1 MQHDDRDFCG
11 LCHFIPGFVQ
21 HQQCIQLE
29 NDLYCTACYFYLL
42 QYEISVGNC
51 SFSVKKT
58 YLNQEAVAACRS
70 LSAVAAVFVYASN
83 EQKSVLARELGVAKR
98 QWRLFSN
105 DRNGV

>member
-11 LCHFIPGFVQ
+11 LCHFTAGSVQ

-42 QYEISVGNC
+42 QYEIPVVNS

-58 YLNQEAVAACRS
+58 YLNQESVAACRS
-70 LSAVAAVFVYASN
+70 HSAVAAVFIFFCNSSIKDIA
-83 EQKSVLARELGVAKR
+83 E
-98 QWRLFSN
+98 
-105 DRNGV
+105 

>member
-1 MQHDDRDFCG
+1 VQHDDRDFRG

-42 QYEISVGNC
+42 QYEILVVNC

-58 YLNQEAVAACRS
+58 YLESGGRRCLPKS
-70 LSAVAAVFVYASN
+70 FGSGGGF
-83 EQKSVLARELGVAKR
+83 SVLSFK
-98 QWRLFSN
+98 S
-105 DRNGV
+105 

>member
-1 MQHDDRDFCG
+1 MQRDDCDFRG
-11 LCHFIPGFVQ
+11 LCHFIARSVQ

-58 YLNQEAVAACRS
+58 YLESGGRRCLSKYFGSGGGFHFSVIRALKIS
-70 LSAVAAVFVYASN
+70 LS
-83 EQKSVLARELGVAKR
+83 
-98 QWRLFSN
+98 
-105 DRNGV
+105 D